1 MRLSLRAVLIG
12 LVAFV
17 AIGALVSTPAAIDKT
32 KVNFEPGWCQTQG
45 VSLTIEADTID
56 TRCAKAFSG
65 TSWQLILATGH
76 QVLGTSA
83 YPVGFVCKLNGFP
96 ASQDCVDTPRYDE
109 GSWAFFVAR
118 PGKKTWQYALTGA
131 STHFSEC
138 GSAEAWVFVPGTES
152 PETSKPQTAPVTR
165 KCD

>member
-1 MRLSLRAVLIG
+1 MRLSLRVVLIG
-12 LVAFV
+12 LIAFV

-32 KVNFEPGWCQTQG
+32 KVDFETGWCESNG
-45 VSLTIEADTID
+45 VSLTIETETAE
-56 TRCAKAFSG
+56 TRCVKEFTG
-65 TSWQLILATGH
+65 TSWQLILASGH
-76 QVLGTSA
+76 EVRGTSA
-83 YPVGFVCKLNGFP
+83 YPTGFVCTINGFP
-96 ASQDCVDTPRYDE
+96 ETQDCVDTPRYDE

-131 STHFSEC
+131 ATHFSEC

-152 PETSKPQTAPVTR
+152 PETAKPKTAPKTQ